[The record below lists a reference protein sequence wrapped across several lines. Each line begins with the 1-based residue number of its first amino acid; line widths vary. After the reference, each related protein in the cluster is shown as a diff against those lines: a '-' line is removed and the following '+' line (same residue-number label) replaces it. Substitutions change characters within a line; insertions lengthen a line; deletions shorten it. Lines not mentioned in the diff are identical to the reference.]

1 MKFKYLFL
9 FVFIIALSSCSDPDE
24 TAPVTPTDN
33 TTPPT
38 DYFNLNIDG
47 SEVSVVPFQGSFY
60 GYKMTKKGEVFHL
73 VATHGESH
81 EWFRLEFDFTEDG
94 KLISAKKE
102 SFSTQLGNVYYY
114 NYRNFPSNYFNIQIL
129 SIDET
134 AKKIKLKFN
143 GNLYV
148 STTDL
153 YSEDIHLDAEINAPY
168 QEVEQTSSNY
178 IITDY
183 QVEQYC
189 SAKFN
194 GTPWVARHEHSNSV
208 FTSEDPYKI
217 EINFASN
224 AIPGSYPFTT
234 SSTSNYLK
242 FSKFNTTTLTY
253 DYYNVTGV
261 VAHTYREFHGAGN
274 YSFIGSFSFT
284 ATNPNNPSDSIT
296 VTDGVFRSYQHY

>member
-1 MKFKYLFL
+1 MKFNYLFL
-9 FVFIIALSSCSDPDE
+9 LVFIIALSSCSDPDE
-24 TAPVTPTDN
+24 TMTPTDT
-33 TTPPT
+33 TTPLT

-73 VATHGESH
+73 VAIHGESY

-94 KLISAKKE
+94 ELISATKQ
-102 SFSTQLGNVYYY
+102 SNSTQYGTVNFY

-129 SIDET
+129 SIDQT

-148 STTDL
+148 STTDI
-153 YSEDIHLDAEINAPY
+153 YSEDIYLDADINIPYEEIEN
-168 QEVEQTSSNY
+168 TSTNY
-178 IITDY
+178 IVDHY
-183 QVEQYC
+183 LVEQYC
-189 SAKFN
+189 SAKLN
-194 GTPWVARHEHSNSV
+194 NIPWIARHEHSNSS

-217 EINFASN
+217 EINFASSSV
-224 AIPGSYPFTT
+224 PGSYPFTT

-261 VAHTYREFHGAGN
+261 VAHSYREFHGAAR
-274 YSFIGSFSFT
+274 YSFIGTFSFT
-284 ATNPNNPSDSIT
+284 ATNPNNPADVIT
-296 VTDGVFRSYQHY
+296 VTDGVFRSFQQY